1 MTGSE
6 FPRLDAATARSA
18 LIRDALETAQVSH
31 ADQIRNGSGGMP
43 YIEHPMAVAEL
54 LAEHGVEDE
63 EVLAAALLHDVVED
77 SYVTVADLRQRFGER
92 PAALVE
98 ALSDDESIEPYRER
112 KDEHRGRVAAA
123 AGDALAIYGADKL
136 TNIGTLR
143 RTYAIQGEAV
153 AAEFK
158 VPLDLKMA
166 VWEADL
172 ELLER
177 LAPQLPF
184 LAELEAQLNGLRA
197 DRRAAG
203 PLPRT

>member
-1 MTGSE
+1 MTSSE
-6 FPRLDAATARSA
+6 FPRLDAATERSA
-18 LIRDALETAQVSH
+18 LIRDALETAQVAH
-31 ADQIRNGSGGMP
+31 AGQIRNGSGGMP

-54 LAEHGVEDE
+54 LAEHGVEDD

-77 SYVTVADLRQRFGER
+77 SYMTVTDLRQRFGER
-92 PAALVE
+92 VAALVD
-98 ALSDDESIEPYRER
+98 ALSDDESIGSYRER

-143 RTYAIQGEAV
+143 RTYATEGEAV

-158 VPLDLKMA
+158 VPLDLKLE

-184 LAELEAQLNGLRA
+184 LGELAAEISRMRA
-197 DRRAAG
+197 DRLAAG
-203 PLPRT
+203 PVPGT